1 MTKIHP
7 TAIVEK
13 DVQLGEDVVIGPY
26 CVLDGPA
33 SIGAGTI
40 LDAKVVISGRVTIG
54 RGNRFYPNS
63 VVGCCPQVLGFDQHT
78 KVGEVVMGDRNVV
91 REYVTIHPSRYQNA
105 KTEIGNDNL
114 MMIGTHIGHDCIVDD
129 KVVLSNYVQIGGH
142 CKLEKGVWISGMA
155 ASHQFVT
162 LGAWCFVAGLSGLA
176 RDIPPFLIVSGQH
189 PPKIRGVN
197 KRGLKRAGLTDEQQD
212 HIYGAY
218 KQLYRQ
224 PGTLLANAQTLAQ
237 QDGLDENVR
246 VLIDAIFKSCQHRF
260 GRYRETLRRT

>member
-1 MTKIHP
+1 MTIIHP

-13 DVQLGEDVVIGPY
+13 DVQLGADVVIGPH
-26 CVLDGPA
+26 CVISGPVSIGDGTVLDP
-33 SIGAGTI
+33 
-40 LDAKVVISGRVTIG
+40 KVVISGRVSIG
-54 RGNRFYPNS
+54 RQNRLYPNA
-63 VVGCCPQVLGFDQHT
+63 VIGCCPQVLGFDQNT
-78 KVGEVVMGDRNVV
+78 RIGELVIGDRNVI
-91 REYVTIHPSRYQNA
+91 REYATIHPSRFENA
-105 KTEIGNDNL
+105 RTQIGNDNFL
-114 MMIGTHIGHDCIVDD
+114 MIGTHIGHDCLVED

-142 CKLEKGVWISGMA
+142 CKLEKGVWLSGMA

-197 KRGLKRAGLTDEQQD
+197 KRGLKRAGLDNEQQER
-212 HIYGAY
+212 IYGAY
-218 KQLYRQ
+218 KRLYRQ
-224 PGTLLANAQTLAQ
+224 GGTLLANAQALAQ

-246 VLIDAIFKSCQHRF
+246 ALIDAIFKSCQHRF

>member
-13 DVQLGEDVVIGPY
+13 GVQLDDDVVIGPH
-26 CVLDGPA
+26 CVVDGQV
-33 SIGAGTI
+33 SIGAGTV
-40 LDAKVVISGRVTIG
+40 LDPKVVISGRVTIG

-63 VVGCCPQVLGFDQHT
+63 VIGCCPQVLGFDQDT
-78 KVGEVVMGDRNVV
+78 KIGELVIGDRNVV
-91 REYVTIHPSRYQNA
+91 REYVTIHPSRYHNA
-105 KTEIGNDNL
+105 STQIGNENL
-114 MMIGTHIGHDCIVDD
+114 MMIGTHIGHDCVVAD

-142 CKLEKGVWISGMA
+142 CKIDTGVWISGMA

-189 PPKIRGVN
+189 PPRIRGVN
-197 KRGLKRAGLTDEQQD
+197 KRGLKRAGLNDEQQE
-212 HIYGAY
+212 HIYEAY
-218 KQLYRQ
+218 KRLYRQ
-224 PGTLLANAQTLAQ
+224 GGTLLANAQLLAQ
-237 QDGLDENVR
+237 QDDLDDNVR
-246 VLIDAIFKSCQHRF
+246 AMVEAIFNSCQHRF